1 MKNDWS
7 QRDDAALMAAIQDG
21 ELGAFTALVG
31 RHQRSLINF
40 FYHLSWD
47 RQAAED
53 CAQEVFLRVYSH
65 LDRYEPQAK
74 FTTFLFRIARNL
86 WIDRMRTAAVHG
98 KPLSL
103 DGTGGGGDERR
114 LQDRVASRAPSP
126 VEILAREEQQE
137 ALRRAIDQLPEEQ
150 RAVVILS
157 EIQGLKYQ
165 DIGAI
170 LDVPVGTV
178 KSRMH
183 TAMEKLKDL
192 LSVAEL
198 S

>member
-1 MKNDWS
+1 MKDDWS
-7 QRDDAALMAAIQDG
+7 RQDDAALLAAIKTG

-40 FYHLSWD
+40 FYHLCWD
-47 RQAAED
+47 RQGAED
-53 CAQEVFLRVYSH
+53 CAQEVFLRIYSH
-65 LDRYEPQAK
+65 LDSYEPQAK

-103 DGTGGGGDERR
+103 ESPAGGGEGRA
-114 LQDRVASRAPSP
+114 LQDRVATRAPGP
-126 VEILAREEQQE
+126 LEILARREQQD
-137 ALRRAIDQLPEEQ
+137 ALRRAIDQLPDEQ
-150 RAVVILS
+150 KAVVILS

-165 DIGAI
+165 DISAI

-183 TAMEKLKDL
+183 AAMDKLKDL

>member
-1 MKNDWS
+1 LD
-7 QRDDAALMAAIQDG
+7 QRDDAALLLALKGGEFAA
-21 ELGAFTALVG
+21 FSALVD

-40 FYHLSWD
+40 FYHLCWD

-65 LDRYEPQAK
+65 RDTYEPQAK

-86 WIDRMRTAAVHG
+86 WIDRIRSAAVHG
-98 KPLSL
+98 RPASL
-103 DGTGGGGDERR
+103 DSRAEGDEGRS
-114 LQDRVASRAPSP
+114 LGERVPSRSLGP
-126 VEILAREEQQE
+126 VEILTREEQQA
-137 ALRRAIDQLPEEQ
+137 ALRRAIDQLSEEQ
-150 RAVVILS
+150 KAVVILS

-183 TAMEKLKDL
+183 TAMERLKEL
-192 LSVAEL
+192 LSVAEPI
-198 S
+198 

>member
-1 MKNDWS
+1 MD
-7 QRDDAALMAAIQDG
+7 QRDDAALLLALKGGEFAA
-21 ELGAFTALVG
+21 FSALVD

-40 FYHLSWD
+40 FYHLCWD

-65 LDRYEPQAK
+65 RDTYEPQAK

-86 WIDRMRTAAVHG
+86 WIDRIRSAAVHG
-98 KPLSL
+98 RPASL
-103 DGTGGGGDERR
+103 DSRAEGDEGRS
-114 LQDRVASRAPSP
+114 LGERVPSRSLGP
-126 VEILAREEQQE
+126 VEILTREEQQA
-137 ALRRAIDQLPEEQ
+137 ALRRAIDQLSEEQ
-150 RAVVILS
+150 KAVVILS

-183 TAMEKLKDL
+183 TAMERLKEL
-192 LSVAEL
+192 LSVAEPI
-198 S
+198 